1 MSLETLIFYAF
12 ALLTAGSAVTLA
24 LTRNV
29 IYAAWILFVV
39 LFGMGGMY
47 VFAGAEFLAMAQVI
61 IYVGGILI
69 VILFGVMLTQKVRG
83 EVPRTGLINMVPGT
97 LLSIALFA
105 AFLVLIQSVDFNTAL
120 AGSPNEVVTAQTDVT
135 AIGKA
140 TVTWFLLPFE
150 LISVLLLSALIGAAY
165 LTRKHHPPKSKEETR

>member
-1 MSLETLIFYAF
+1 MSLETIIFYLF

-24 LTRNV
+24 VTRNV
-29 IYAAWILFVV
+29 VNAAWILFVV
-39 LFGMGGMY
+39 LFGMAGMY

-83 EVPRTGLINMVPGT
+83 EVPRTGLINMLPGA
-97 LLSIALFA
+97 LLSTALFA
-105 AFLVLIQSVDFNTAL
+105 AFLILIQSVDFNSAL
-120 AGSPNEVVTAQTDVT
+120 PGATTSLPSTETDVT

-140 TVTWFLLPFE
+140 TVTQYLLPFE
-150 LISVLLLSALIGAAY
+150 VISVLLLAALIGAAY
-165 LTRKHHPPKSKEETR
+165 LTRKHQTGKEKEEAS

>member
-1 MSLETLIFYAF
+1 MSLETIIFYTF

-29 IYAAWILFVV
+29 IHAAWILFVV
-39 LFGMGGMY
+39 LFGMAGMY

-83 EVPRTGLINMVPGT
+83 EVPRTGLINMLPGA
-97 LLSIALFA
+97 LLSTALFA
-105 AFLVLIQSVDFNTAL
+105 TSSALCQETSKQRSIRVLCGTSF
-120 AGSPNEVVTAQTDVT
+120 
-135 AIGKA
+135 
-140 TVTWFLLPFE
+140 FLLPPSSF
-150 LISVLLLSALIGAAY
+150 LLHSSFFILPSSSFFLRTG
-165 LTRKHHPPKSKEETR
+165 